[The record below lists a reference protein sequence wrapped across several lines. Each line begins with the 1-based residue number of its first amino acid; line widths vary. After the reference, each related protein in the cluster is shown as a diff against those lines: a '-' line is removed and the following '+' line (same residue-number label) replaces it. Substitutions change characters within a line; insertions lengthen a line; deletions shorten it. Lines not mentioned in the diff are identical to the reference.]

1 MFWIRVFNHFS
12 QAPFDLYSNGVS
24 HIRVVLVSVFAFRLR
39 DFDKQ
44 YGEGDRRHH
53 GSMNTINMDCR
64 LFYFIS
70 VCVVTQYMHRFSAV
84 HALFGHHGHLIGGN
98 LLRNFSREVSK
109 LFFSMHVHSVF
120 LMWPPQSLQK
130 GKSSKPSTICFS
142 ELDSVVE
149 FVQLGSLPSLFSC
162 VCVSLRVVAQH
173 LVGAKSTC
181 GSSACR
187 VFEK

>member
-1 MFWIRVFNHFS
+1 MASCRKSEPSRCLPTMH
-12 QAPFDLYSNGVS
+12 PRTS
-24 HIRVVLVSVFAFRLR
+24 HDCIAVAVQQGWTLAVVLVSVFAFQLR
-39 DFDKQ
+39 DFDNQ
-44 YGEGDRRHH
+44 YCEGDRRHH

-149 FVQLGSLPSLFSC
+149 FVQLEHRRPTLKTM
-162 VCVSLRVVAQH
+162 R
-173 LVGAKSTC
+173 
-181 GSSACR
+181 
-187 VFEK
+187 

>member
-12 QAPFDLYSNGVS
+12 QAPFDRYSNGVS
-24 HIRVVLVSVFAFRLR
+24 HIRVVLVSVFAFQLR
-39 DFDKQ
+39 DFDNQ
-44 YGEGDRRHH
+44 YCEGDRRHH

-149 FVQLGSLPSLFSC
+149 FVQLGSLPSLFLC
-162 VCVSLRVVAQH
+162 VCVSLRVVA
-173 LVGAKSTC
+173 
-181 GSSACR
+181 
-187 VFEK
+187 